1 MKTHFNMGKV
11 KERIKVFFDPR
22 AKFGK
27 NIKISFLRQELFK
40 RMELV
45 MVYIPF
51 TITFFLSPSQFV
63 SEDKPNF
70 KVYIVLGLCIEALRS
85 TFTYLII
92 YIYN

>member
-1 MKTHFNMGKV
+1 MKTHFNIKKV

-22 AKFGK
+22 TKFGK

-40 RMELV
+40 RMELIL
-45 MVYIPF
+45 VYIPF
-51 TITFFLSPSQFV
+51 TITFLVNPNHFV

-70 KVYIVLGLCIEALRS
+70 KSYIVMGLCIEAIRA
-85 TFTYLII
+85 TFTYLLI